1 MSELGSTASASS
13 GRERR
18 ISLVMG
24 SIARLERLKRFAQ
37 SLPADGTVGVE
48 LIVVEQVAPEEART
62 ALSESRVVAVV
73 VESERGLSRARNRG
87 LEEARGDLV
96 GFPDDDCWYEPET
109 LAKIRERFDGDPEL
123 GVLVGRQLT
132 AAGGSVLRTPSSE
145 RLVDRS
151 TVWRVAMS
159 SAVFFRRD
167 VIDRVGWFDP
177 QLGVG
182 SGTRL
187 GAGEETDLV
196 LRAMAAGAK
205 VLYTPDLVVRHPEAS
220 ETDGRQSPAVGT
232 SYGQGMGY
240 VLATR
245 GYGPATALW
254 HVLRPVVGSVVAV
267 IRGDRPLAAFR
278 WAVAGGRLRGYVWG
292 RRAR

>member
-1 MSELGSTASASS
+1 MSEFGSLAAASA
-13 GRERR
+13 GWERR

-24 SIARLERLKRFAQ
+24 SIGRLERLKRFAL
-37 SLPADGTVGVE
+37 SLPADGAVEVE
-48 LIVVEQVAPEEART
+48 LIVVEQVAPEDART
-62 ALSESRVVAVV
+62 ALAESGVAAVV

-87 LEEARGDLV
+87 LQEAHGDLV
-96 GFPDDDCWYEPET
+96 GFPDDDCWYEAGT

-132 AAGGSVLRTPSSE
+132 ATGGSVLRSPSAE

-159 SAVFFRRD
+159 SAVFFRRH
-167 VIDRVGWFDP
+167 VIETVGSFDP

-205 VLYTPDLVVRHPEAS
+205 VLYVPDLVIRHPEAS
-220 ETDGRQSPAVGT
+220 ETDGRQSPAVGA

-240 VLATR
+240 VMATR
-245 GYGPATALW
+245 GYRPPTALW
-254 HVLRPVVGSVVAV
+254 HVVRPFVGSLVAV
-267 IRGDRPLAAFR
+267 AKGDRSLAAFR
-278 WAVAGGRLRGYVWG
+278 WAVAGGRMRGYVWG